1 VRHDLEGSFHFA
13 ATDLIVVQELN
24 GSAVPAVG
32 KTVLREGISLRPAGR
47 HQFRCRGESPDN
59 VSYASVTRNFST
71 CFVFLLLT
79 EQFLFVVIG
88 LQNACGLNAP
98 PR

>member
-1 VRHDLEGSFHFA
+1 VKLPRELVRSTRLE
-13 ATDLIVVQELN
+13 IE
-24 GSAVPAVG
+24 VG
-32 KTVLREGISLRPAGR
+32 CFSVTKSTLFYEFPCGRQRRLRFL
-47 HQFRCRGESPDN
+47 FRRVESPDN
-59 VSYASVTRNFST
+59 VSYASLTRNFST

-88 LQNACGLNAP
+88 PPECVRLNAP